1 MKWNEMKQN
10 GTNTHGEIHGTDR
23 SGTGG
28 REGGRE
34 GEIEIEIKRKNFCIS
49 LHAQTERNRMEWNG
63 RRD

>member
-28 REGGRE
+28 RERL
-34 GEIEIEIKRKNFCIS
+34 R
-49 LHAQTERNRMEWNG
+49 
-63 RRD
+63 

>member
-1 MKWNEMKQN
+1 MEQ
-10 GTNTHGEIHGTDR
+10 THMERFTER
-23 SGTGG
+23 TGAE

-34 GEIEIEIKRKNFCIS
+34 GEIEIEIKRKFFCIS